1 MSWLCRVVERP
12 SRMALRIYAIGLV
25 QFVIVAVVMEVDHRA
40 REAARRAAFAEQ
52 RAALTNQQAPRRPWE
67 THGRF
72 VAEGLARVLDDP
84 PALQREVERAATAFG
99 WAIEV
104 RDPAGRVL
112 AGAAPP
118 DARAA
123 PARSPGAQPASVPIA
138 MPDGRVARLE
148 YAPRG
153 PAGGPVSGGPSSL
166 SAPPGR
172 EGGPPLGGPDGPF
185 GGPPGGPDGPFGG
198 PPPGPGGGR
207 LGPPPGALPPFGA
220 PPFGVAVAVILVVVG
235 VSSWLTARSFARP
248 LASLS
253 TATRAFGK
261 GELDTRAK
269 MARTDEIGEVAQAF
283 DDMAD
288 RIAKLLLAERELL
301 ANVSHELRTPLARIR
316 VALDLASEADPRTA
330 RESFAEIA
338 QDLAELERIVDDVL
352 ASARLALD
360 SGPRSGG
367 ATTLPVRAERLDPRA
382 LLARSVARFRAAHP
396 ERTLRAELP
405 DALSAISADPVLARR
420 LVDNLLDNANA
431 YTDAPDASVTLRA
444 RHEDSDA
451 GGHVVIEVEDEGV
464 GISDD
469 DQARLFEPF
478 FRADRSR
485 ARATGGLGLG
495 LVLAR
500 RVAEAHGGTLT
511 IESKLGE
518 GTRARVRLPVAADSD
533 A

>member
-1 MSWLCRVVERP
+1 
-12 SRMALRIYAIGLV
+12 MALRIYAIGLV

-40 REAARRAAFAEQ
+40 RESARRAAFAEQ
-52 RAALTNQQAPRRPWE
+52 RAALADQQAGADPRRPRE
-67 THGRF
+67 AQGRF
-72 VAEGLARVLDDP
+72 VADGLARVVDDP
-84 PALQREVERAATAFG
+84 PLLQREVERAATAFA
-99 WAIEV
+99 WSIEV
-104 RDPAGRVL
+104 KGPDGNVL
-112 AGAAPP
+112 
-118 DARAA
+118 ARAA
-123 PARSPGAQPASVPIA
+123 PPETRAGPPGPEDARP
-138 MPDGRVARLE
+138 
-148 YAPRG
+148 
-153 PAGGPVSGGPSSL
+153 L
-166 SAPPGR
+166 SAPIALGDGR
-172 EGGPPLGGPDGPF
+172 EARFEYVPRYRGPEPGGLSRRPDAPPGGDRGPL
-185 GGPPGGPDGPFGG
+185 PGGPDGPFVG
-198 PPPGPGGGR
+198 PPPGVPPRGPGGAP

-220 PPFGVAVAVILVVVG
+220 PPFRLAVSVILVVVG

-253 TATRAFGK
+253 SATRAFGK

-269 MARTDEIGEVAQAF
+269 MKRSDEIGEVAQAF

-330 RESFAEIA
+330 VESFAEIA

-367 ATTLPVRAERLDPRA
+367 ATTLPVRSERVDPRA
-382 LLARSVARFRAAHP
+382 LLGRSVARFHAAHP

-405 DALSAISADPVLARR
+405 DALPAVDADPVLARR
-420 LVDNLLDNANA
+420 VVDNLLDNAHA
-431 YTDAPDASVTLRA
+431 YTDKPDRPITLRA
-444 RHEDSDA
+444 RHEKTDA
-451 GGHVVIEVEDEGV
+451 GDYVVIEVVDQGV
-464 GISDD
+464 GISDE

-485 ARATGGLGLG
+485 TRATGGLGLG

-518 GTRARVRLPVAADSD
+518 GTCARVRLPVAAALDG
-533 A
+533 